1 MDRGTTQ
8 VEVSGGRYSSVMP
21 KPVAVVDAELGAGPD
36 VVIHAHHLSPQ
47 SAEQAPIRK
56 GWDR

>member
-1 MDRGTTQ
+1 
-8 VEVSGGRYSSVMP
+8 MP